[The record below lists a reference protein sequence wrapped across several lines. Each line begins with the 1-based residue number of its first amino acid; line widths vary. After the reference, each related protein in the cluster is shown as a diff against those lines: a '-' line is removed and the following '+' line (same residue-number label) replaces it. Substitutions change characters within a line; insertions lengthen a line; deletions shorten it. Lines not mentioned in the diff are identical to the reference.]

1 MAVQLPYARFGE
13 VAPLY
18 EQVPFGGAHA
28 EAALLHPQS
37 RLFVD
42 DATTPSV
49 ALVRLRGDDMWLLA
63 GVPDRRAV
71 CDLIEH
77 VAAAPEVHSGTF
89 TIRPLHPVLDDLV
102 IRIRPS
108 DCMG

>member
-42 DATTPSV
+42 DATT
-49 ALVRLRGDDMWLLA
+49 LRWPWCACA
-63 GVPDRRAV
+63 GTT
-71 CDLIEH
+71 CGCW
-77 VAAAPEVHSGTF
+77 PEC
-89 TIRPLHPVLDDLV
+89 
-102 IRIRPS
+102 RIGEPFAI
-108 DCMG
+108 